1 MLFTTVTNR
10 FTPIGRTLVLLS
22 WSVFFLLAFGCH
34 TDSPQPTLTE
44 ADFADAENLGTFTDT
59 QLNELSGLIASRTN
73 SGLLWAHND
82 SGDTNRVF
90 LVNAQAQR
98 IGSYFVE
105 NTKNRDW
112 EDITASIFSDGAY
125 VYLADTGD
133 NLQEYG
139 SYAIYRFK
147 EPAQSQLSNGGS
159 IKNAETIR
167 FKYPDGSHDAECLFI
182 DHETKDLYIIT
193 KREANSKIYRL
204 RYPQATTSTLTAE
217 YMQELSFN
225 FCTAGDISADN
236 QEIILKNYAQV
247 FYWKRRSGESV
258 LDALKRAPK
267 VLPYT
272 VEPQG
277 EALAFAV
284 DNTGYYTTSE
294 ENPAVA
300 IKPRLY
306 FYRRK

>member
-1 MLFTTVTNR
+1 MPQPINATRIRQVMLR
-10 FTPIGRTLVLLS
+10 LS
-22 WSVFFLLAFGCH
+22 WILLFVFAFSCH
-34 TDSPQPTLTE
+34 TESPQPAATE
-44 ADFADAENLGTFTDT
+44 ADFAEAENVGTFTDT

-73 SGLLWAHND
+73 AGLLWTHND

-90 LVNAQAQR
+90 LVNTQAQR
-98 IGSYFVE
+98 IGQYFVE

-112 EDITASIFSDGAY
+112 EDIAASTFSDGTY
-125 VYLADTGD
+125 IYLADTGD

-139 SYAIYRFK
+139 SYTIYRFK

-159 IKNAETIR
+159 IKNAEAIR
-167 FKYPDGSHDAECLFI
+167 FKYPDGNHDAECLLI
-182 DHETKDLYIIT
+182 DHETKDLYIVT

-204 RYPQATTSTLTAE
+204 RYPQATTGTLTAE

-258 LDALKRAPK
+258 LDALKRSPK
-267 VLPYT
+267 ILLYT

-277 EALAFAV
+277 EALAFSV
-284 DNTGYYTTSE
+284 DNLGYYTTSE